1 MTTSDS
7 IRSKHSN
14 VGQKLYMPGL
24 DGLRAIS
31 VLAVIAYHLNLSW
44 APGGFLGVG
53 VFFVL
58 SGYLITDQLM
68 AQWQDTRRLDLK
80 DFWMRR
86 LRRLMPGLFFMLG
99 IVSLYLLLFD
109 RAMLISLKGD
119 LLSAVLYFN
128 NWWLIFHQVSY
139 FESFGPPSPIGH
151 LWSLAI
157 EEQFYLLWPLI
168 LALLL
173 RLTLQRSKLILL
185 TLTGAAASVVAM
197 ALIYNVGTDPSR
209 VYYGTDT
216 RAFALLIGAALA
228 MIWPSRNLS
237 KQIPRKSRLILDLVA
252 AVGLFGIVLIM
263 WRTNEYDASLYLG
276 GLTLFSILTAVVTA
290 VLAHPA
296 SLSGKILGCKPLR
309 WIGVRSYSLYLWHF
323 PVIILISPAVDTGGL
338 NLGRMVIQLT
348 ITCILAAVSYKYI
361 EEPVRRGSFT
371 CRLERIRI
379 PAPLILR
386 CTSVMVMISLLLF
399 VYTGPSNLSKNQ
411 TYANAPG
418 DVRGM
423 KIGPPTPAENMPTP
437 NVDSREPNVNL
448 PDEKPPVANNP
459 TAGSEVKTDA
469 MITAIGDSVILGAE
483 PYLKKSLPG
492 IIIDGELGRQMNQA
506 QDVVIRLKT
515 EGKLGSCVIIELGSN
530 GPFKMEEFR
539 TLLTSLGDMKQIV
552 IVNTRVPKRWQD
564 TVNSDLAE
572 AAAEFPQATLV
583 DWYAASQGKES
594 YFYGDGVHLSPQ
606 GAECYASLISDAV
619 KVSTGP

>member
-7 IRSKHSN
+7 IRSKHSSLD
-14 VGQKLYMPGL
+14 QKLYMPGL

-58 SGYLITDQLM
+58 SGYLITDQLI
-68 AQWQDTRRLDLK
+68 AQWQDTQRLDLK
-80 DFWMRR
+80 NFWMRR
-86 LRRLMPGLFFMLG
+86 LRRLMPGLFLMLG
-99 IVSLYLLLFD
+99 IVSLYLFLFD
-109 RAMLISLKGD
+109 RSMLISLKGD

-173 RLTLQRSKLILL
+173 RFTSQRSKLVLFTII
-185 TLTGAAASVVAM
+185 GAAASVVAM
-197 ALIYNVGTDPSR
+197 ALIYDAGTDPSR
-209 VYYGTDT
+209 VYYGSDT
-216 RAFALLIGAALA
+216 RAFALLIGAVLA
-228 MIWPSRNLS
+228 MVWPSRRLP
-237 KQIPRKSRLILDLVA
+237 KQLPRKSRFILDLVGA
-252 AVGLFGIVLIM
+252 AGLFGIILII
-263 WRTNEYDASLYLG
+263 WRTNEYNASLYLG
-276 GLTLFSILTAVVTA
+276 GLALFSILTAVVTA

-296 SLSGKILGCKPLR
+296 TLSGQILGCKPLR

-323 PVIILISPAVDTGGL
+323 PVIILTSPAVDTGGL
-338 NLGRMVIQLT
+338 NVGRMVIQLT
-348 ITCILAAVSYKYI
+348 ITLILAAFSYKYV
-361 EEPVRRGSFT
+361 EEPIRRGSFA
-371 CRLERIRI
+371 RRPERIHI
-379 PAPLILR
+379 PAPLLLR
-386 CTSVMVMISLLLF
+386 STGVMVIISLLLF
-399 VYTGPSNLSKNQ
+399 VYTGPSDLSKNQ
-411 TYANAPG
+411 TYATAPG
-418 DVRGM
+418 VVKGM
-423 KIGPPTPAENMPTP
+423 NIGPLTENKPSP
-437 NVDSREPNVNL
+437 NIDPKEPDVIT
-448 PDEKPPVANNP
+448 PDEKPPVANSP
-459 TAGSEVKTDA
+459 TVNSEIKTDA

-483 PYLKKSLPG
+483 PYLKKSFPG
-492 IIIDGELGRQMNQA
+492 IIIDGELGRQMYQA
-506 QDVVIRLKT
+506 QDVVNQLKA

-539 TLLTSLGDMKQIV
+539 TLLISLGNVQQIV
-552 IVNTRVPKRWQD
+552 IINTRVPKRWQD

-583 DWYAASQGKES
+583 DWYAASQGKDS
-594 YFYGDGVHLSPQ
+594 YFYEDGVHLSPQ
-606 GAECYASLISDAV
+606 GAEYYASLISDAV
-619 KVSTGP
+619 KVTKGP

>member
-7 IRSKHSN
+7 IRSKHSD
-14 VGQKLYMPGL
+14 VDKKRYMPGL

-68 AQWQDTRRLDLK
+68 AHWQDTGRLDLK

-99 IVSLYLLLFD
+99 IISLYLLLFD
-109 RAMLISLKGD
+109 RSMLISLKGD
-119 LLSAVLYFN
+119 ILSAVLYFN

-168 LALLL
+168 LILLL
-173 RLTLQRSKLILL
+173 RLTPQRSKLVLFTII
-185 TLTGAAASVVAM
+185 GAAASVVAM
-197 ALIYNVGTDPSR
+197 AFIYNVGTDPSR

-228 MIWPSRNLS
+228 IIWPSRSLQ
-237 KQIPRKSRLILDLVA
+237 KQIPRNPRLILDVTGV
-252 AVGLFGIVLIM
+252 VGLLGIILIM
-263 WRTNEYDASLYLG
+263 WRTNEYNASLYLG
-276 GLTLFSILTAVVTA
+276 GLASFSILTAVVT
-290 VLAHPA
+290 VILAHPA
-296 SLSGKILGCKPLR
+296 TLTGRVMGCKPLR

-323 PVIILISPAVDTGGL
+323 PVIILTTPAVDTGGL
-338 NLGRMVIQLT
+338 NVGRMVIQLT
-348 ITCILAAVSYKYI
+348 ITLILAVFSYKYI
-361 EEPVRRGSFT
+361 EEPIRRGSFT
-371 CRLERIRI
+371 LRPERIRI
-379 PAPLILR
+379 PTPLILR
-386 CTSVMVMISLLLF
+386 CAGVMVTVSLLLF
-399 VYTGPSNLSKNQ
+399 VVSGPSTISKNH

-418 DVRGM
+418 VVKGI
-423 KIGPPTPAENMPTP
+423 KTGSSTPVENPPAQN
-437 NVDSREPNVNL
+437 NDSREPDVSM
-448 PDEKPPVANNP
+448 PEKKPPEANSP
-459 TAGSEVKTDA
+459 DVGSEVKTDA
-469 MITAIGDSVILGAE
+469 LITAIGDSVILGAE
-483 PYLKKSLPG
+483 PYLRKIFPG

-506 QDVVIRLKT
+506 QDVVNRLKAA
-515 EGKLGSCVIIELGSN
+515 GKLGDCVIIELGSN
-530 GPFKMEEFR
+530 GPFKLEEFR
-539 TLLTSLGDMKQIV
+539 TLLASLGDVQQII

-564 TVNSDLAE
+564 TVNFDLAK
-572 AAAEFPQATLV
+572 AAGEFQATLV
-583 DWYAASQGKES
+583 DWYDASQGKDS

-619 KVSTGP
+619 KITTGP